1 MAAQAS
7 VSLNL
12 EFSINTNYNVQ
23 LGEHKYMGQS
33 GTWGMEPFEK
43 KIKMFDTK
51 HGWTEYQNLCSYIL
65 YIRYTKLLK
74 PIGSFSVRNN
84 LRVLIY

>member
-1 MAAQAS
+1 MKYQSEENKNQIIMAAQAS

-33 GTWGMEPFEK
+33 GT
-43 KIKMFDTK
+43 
-51 HGWTEYQNLCSYIL
+51 
-65 YIRYTKLLK
+65 
-74 PIGSFSVRNN
+74 
-84 LRVLIY
+84 